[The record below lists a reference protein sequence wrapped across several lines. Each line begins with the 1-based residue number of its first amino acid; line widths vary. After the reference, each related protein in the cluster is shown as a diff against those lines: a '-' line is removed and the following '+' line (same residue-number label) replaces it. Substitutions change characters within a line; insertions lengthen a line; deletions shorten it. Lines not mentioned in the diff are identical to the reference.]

1 MFEYMNKYINSV
13 TKMEIK
19 YCWTY
24 GVKLNQLT
32 NINLIHVDIMM
43 IIKLMIIILF
53 KSEIINQV
61 S

>member
-1 MFEYMNKYINSV
+1 MNKYINSV

-53 KSEIINQV
+53 
-61 S
+61 